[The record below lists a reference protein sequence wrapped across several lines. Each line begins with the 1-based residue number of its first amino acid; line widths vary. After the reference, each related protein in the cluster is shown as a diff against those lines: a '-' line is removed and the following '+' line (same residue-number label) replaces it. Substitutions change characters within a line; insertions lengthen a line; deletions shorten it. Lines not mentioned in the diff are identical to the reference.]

1 MHVTSFVLALSVMA
15 ATVAAAIGGAGAQ
28 DDAKDFVATDIVAA
42 QIRAQGF
49 ACDNPQS
56 AKRDARASQPNETVW
71 LLACENASY
80 RVTLVPDMGAK
91 VETLGGKADGK
102 MSGKDKQD

>member
-1 MHVTSFVLALSVMA
+1 MHVISFVLALSVMA

-28 DDAKDFVATDIVAA
+28 DDAKRIVAA

-56 AKRDARASQPNETVW
+56 AKRDARASKPNETVW
-71 LLACENASY
+71 FLTCENASY

-91 VETLGGKADGK
+91 IETLSGGKADGK
-102 MSGKDKQD
+102 VGGKDKQD

>member
-28 DDAKDFVATDIVAA
+28 DDAKDIVAA

-71 LLACENASY
+71 LLTCETASY

-91 VETLGGKADGK
+91 VETLGGKADGT

>member
-28 DDAKDFVATDIVAA
+28 DDAKGIVAA

-49 ACDNPQS
+49 ACDNPQN

-71 LLACENASY
+71 LLTCENASY
-80 RVTLVPDMGAK
+80 RVTLIPDMDAK

-102 MSGKDKQD
+102 VGGKDKQD

>member
-1 MHVTSFVLALSVMA
+1 MHVTSLVLALSIMA
-15 ATVAAAIGGAGAQ
+15 VVATAAIGGAGAQ
-28 DDAKDFVATDIVAA
+28 EDPKDIVAA

-56 AKRDARASQPNETVW
+56 AKRDARASKPNETVW
-71 LLACENASY
+71 FLTCENASY

-91 VETLGGKADGK
+91 IETLSGGKADGK
-102 MSGKDKQD
+102 VGGKDKQD